1 MPRVSIGSWAFGVY
15 AERPLPF
22 EVVLDRVAALGFDG
36 LEYAA
41 FAPHP
46 DAGEAQRNGF
56 TDLFA
61 ERRLAV
67 SAIVADFGF
76 EGFLTVEEP
85 AEYLAALDGNLELC
99 RALGTDL
106 LVVNTVDPPETPYEV
121 GVDLARERL
130 IATWREAA
138 RRAAEAG
145 VTLAWE
151 FEPCWAFNEPR
162 QIVAIARELAGPG
175 FGVLYDTAHAHTV
188 AEVGARQ
195 VEGGPLAGGQ
205 LELLRE
211 LEGTIVHMH
220 LLDSDGTIHE
230 SEDTTERT
238 TVHVPFGAGNVDF
251 DALAGELPETE
262 WWTVDLCFW
271 PDAWEATE
279 ASKTFLDRLIARR
292 ERV

>member
-22 EVVLDRVAALGFDG
+22 GEVLDRVAALGFDG

-46 DAGEAQRNGF
+46 DADEARRDGF

-67 SAIVADFGF
+67 SAVAADFGA

-85 AEYLAALDGNLELC
+85 AAYLAALDRNLELC
-99 RALGTDL
+99 GALGTEL
-106 LVVNTVDPPETPYEV
+106 LIVNAVDPPETPYEV
-121 GVDLARERL
+121 GRELALERL
-130 IATWREAA
+130 LATWGEAS
-138 RRAAEAG
+138 RRAAAAG

-162 QIVAIARELAGPG
+162 QIVEIAHRLAGPG
-175 FGVLYDTAHAHTV
+175 FGVLYDTAHAHAV

-195 VEGGPLAGGQ
+195 VEGGPLPGGQ
-205 LELLRE
+205 LELLRK
-211 LEGTIVHMH
+211 LEGTIVHVH

-230 SEDTTERT
+230 SEDSTERT
-238 TVHVPFGAGNVDF
+238 TVHLPFGAGRVDF
-251 DALAGELPETE
+251 EALTPALPDTA

-271 PDAWEATE
+271 PDAWAATE
-279 ASKTFLDRLIARR
+279 ASKAYVDSLIART